1 MYCFF
6 ILASHLLLSLVD
18 YLLLLLLLLSALFH
32 WSLLLAFYP
41 FEYLYPSVGSSVGAE
56 RENTSLIKLCK
67 CQCKCCDATW
77 FKLCFFF
84 IFAHHL
90 FANLALFWSTPTL
103 GCFTPKKFDSDF
115 SACKGVGAIWVETFR
130 GGVGCTLGL
139 AKSCLALNIWVYF
152 WGSFWMKKIFT
163 EGMYYKM
170 WGLGWSLGML

>member
-1 MYCFF
+1 MQSASEV
-6 ILASHLLLSLVD
+6 ILDALSLRGFFSRHFGFVSVSMAHKIWLEIGPMPAASGTTTTKISWFGSMRRITPGTT
-18 YLLLLLLLLSALFH
+18 LLR
-32 WSLLLAFYP
+32 FYQRDK
-41 FEYLYPSVGSSVGAE
+41 SSFGNSIEDKDGCV
-56 RENTSLIKLCK
+56 
-67 CQCKCCDATW
+67 
-77 FKLCFFF
+77 
-84 IFAHHL
+84 
-90 FANLALFWSTPTL
+90 
-103 GCFTPKKFDSDF
+103 GCFTPKNFVSDL